1 MGGRSSSFRSRS
13 SSGGIKMGESD
24 TLDDLW
30 SRVIGKDQE
39 AIDTITKIEKVY
51 AKEYYSKNPDS
62 AKLTRLQVKGNK
74 YYDDVR
80 SLEKISDN
88 LLNLS
93 RSAGGKA
100 TISSIRNSNSIPD
113 RLNLDRMTKTI
124 NEYNEKHRRR

>member
-13 SSGGIKMGESD
+13 SSGGIKMGGSD

-30 SRVIGKDQE
+30 SRVIGKRQE
-39 AIDTITKIEKVY
+39 AIDTSTKIEKAY

-62 AKLTRLQVKGNK
+62 AKLTRLQAKGNK

-80 SLEKISDN
+80 SLEKISN
-88 LLNLS
+88 HLLNLS
-93 RSAGGKA
+93 RSAGDKA

-113 RLNLDRMTKTI
+113 RLSL
-124 NEYNEKHRRR
+124 NEVTQGLNEWNKNHK

>member
-1 MGGRSSSFRSRS
+1 MGG
-13 SSGGIKMGESD
+13 SD

-30 SRVIGKDQE
+30 NRVIGKDQE

-62 AKLTRLQVKGNK
+62 AKLTRLQAKGNK

-80 SLEKISDN
+80 LLEKISDH

-93 RSAGGKA
+93 KSAGDKA

-113 RLNLDRMTKTI
+113 RLSL
-124 NEYNEKHRRR
+124 NEVTQGLNEWNKKHK

>member
-13 SSGGIKMGESD
+13 SSGGIKMGGSD

-62 AKLTRLQVKGNK
+62 AKLTRLQAKGNK

-80 SLEKISDN
+80 LLEKISDH

-93 RSAGGKA
+93 KKPLCVGTLGVFA
-100 TISSIRNSNSIPD
+100 
-113 RLNLDRMTKTI
+113 
-124 NEYNEKHRRR
+124 

>member
-1 MGGRSSSFRSRS
+1 MGGRSSSFKSRS

-30 SRVIGKDQE
+30 NRVIGKDQE

-62 AKLTRLQVKGNK
+62 AKLTRLQAKGNK

-80 SLEKISDN
+80 SLEKISDH

-93 RSAGGKA
+93 RSAGDKA

-113 RLNLDRMTKTI
+113 RLV
-124 NEYNEKHRRR
+124 

>member
-24 TLDDLW
+24 ALDDLW
-30 SRVIGKDQE
+30 NRVIGKDQE

-51 AKEYYSKNPDS
+51 AKEYYSKKPDS
-62 AKLTRLQVKGNK
+62 AKLTRLQAKGNK
-74 YYDDVR
+74 YYDYVR
-80 SLEKISDN
+80 SLEKISDH

-93 RSAGGKA
+93 RSAGDKA

-113 RLNLDRMTKTI
+113 RLSLNKVTQAL
-124 NEYNEKHRRR
+124 NEWNKNHK